1 MCLLGAKSMGQ
12 IHGFVNHHPVG
23 CFRVI
28 GQLAGG
34 QTQNGPFHLVQRTF
48 RTVQIGR
55 EGLIKGSVVD
65 DHFANQGLE
74 KGFVNAREV
83 LLDEKLLDNGRCRAV
98 VELPLVQRLQRP
110 PAGPLFWLEWPGF
123 AALSHCAICCLS
135 FIMASTAAAASRPLS
150 MRPGSARSS
159 ACSSFSG
166 VSTPKPTGR
175 PESSETRCRP
185 RAHSAEMNSKWAV
198 SPRTT
203 APRAMIP
210 S

>member
-12 IHGFVNHHPVG
+12 VHGFVNHHPVG

-55 EGLIKGSVVD
+55 EGLIKGSVVG

-98 VELPLVQRLQRP
+98 VELPLIQRLQRP
-110 PAGPLFWLEWPGF
+110 PAGPLLRLKRPGF
-123 AALSHCAICCLS
+123 ATCARCAICCWS
-135 FIMASTAAAASRPLS
+135 SSMASTASAASRPFS
-150 MRPGSARSS
+150 MRSGSARFS
-159 ACSSFSG
+159 ACSSFCG
-166 VSTPKPTGR
+166 VSTPKPAGR
-175 PESSETRCRP
+175 PESSETCCRP
-185 RAHSAEMNSKWAV
+185 RAHSAEMNSK
-198 SPRTT
+198 
-203 APRAMIP
+203 
-210 S
+210 